1 MTTPGQA
8 LRRRAPF
15 LLLAGLAL
23 LAGLDAA
30 LLLLGLPA
38 PVTTERLPEVHGIL
52 LVIGFVGTL
61 VSLER
66 AVALKRAVGFAA
78 PGLLGVGALVVLS
91 PAPLRVGQVLLL
103 LGAVALLAVYVP
115 LWRRQRDE
123 AVAAQALG
131 AVLAVGALL
140 LWQSGVAVPTLL
152 PWLVGFVVLTIGGE
166 RLELARIAMGPS
178 AGRDLLIL
186 GGLFAVFVGA
196 SLLWPATLPLLG
208 ASLLV
213 LVGWL
218 AAHDVARHTVRS
230 QGLPRF
236 SAACLLAG
244 YLWLGVAG
252 ATWLVGGPA
261 GDGTRYDAV
270 VHAVF
275 LGFTISM
282 IMAHAPVILPAVLRR
297 PLPYHPAFIGPAVLL
312 HTALVLRLWGGDA
325 LGAAWA
331 WRWGGVLNGVAI
343 LTFVAVAVWSATR
356 LRPVARRAPGSTGH
370 AVAAAEEAPVA
381 GALAKDTDP
390 AVDSHPASGIGR

>member
-1 MTTPGQA
+1 MTTRGRA

-15 LLLAGLAL
+15 LLLAALAL

-38 PVTTERLPEVHGIL
+38 PVSTERLPEVHGIL

-66 AVALKRAVGFAA
+66 AVALKRATGFAA
-78 PGLLGVGALVVLS
+78 SGLLGIGALVVLS
-91 PAPLRVGQVLLL
+91 PAPLRVGQLLLL
-103 LGAVALLAVYVP
+103 LGAVALVAVYLP
-115 LWRRQRDE
+115 LWRRQCDE

-140 LWQSGVAVPTLL
+140 LWQAGVAMPTVL

-166 RLELARIAMGPS
+166 RLELARIAMGPN

-186 GGLFAVFVGA
+186 GGQLAVFVGA
-196 SLLWPATLPLLG
+196 SLLWPATVPLLG

-218 AAHDVARHTVRS
+218 AWHDVARHTVRS

-244 YLWLGVAG
+244 YGWLGVAG
-252 ATWLVGGPA
+252 SIWLVGGA
-261 GDGTRYDAV
+261 TGGGARYDAV

-312 HTALVLRLWGGDA
+312 HAALVLRLWGGDA
-325 LGAAWA
+325 LGSPVA

-343 LTFVAVAVWSATR
+343 LAFVAVAVWSATR
-356 LRPVARRAPGSTGH
+356 PRPVARRVPGPTG
-370 AVAAAEEAPVA
+370 AAAALVAAAECAAAE
-381 GALAKDTDP
+381 GSDP
-390 AVDSHPASGIGR
+390 AVKPHPASGPGR